1 MKLDTILS
9 VLEQEKLKTVAND
22 KVMLGAIKKVVLS
35 AVYFDGTL
43 QKNTEPESQKNF
55 ALALASQPGVSN
67 EQLGANLKASL
78 AGVQLLETG
87 FRELEKYE
95 VVEKSL
101 KETKNQA
108 R

>member
-1 MKLDTILS
+1 MRL
-9 VLEQEKLKTVAND
+9 EKLLSELEKDKLSFVAND

-43 QKNTEPESQKNF
+43 QKDSEPEAQKNF
-55 ALALASQPGVSN
+55 ALALAAKPNISN
-67 EQLGANLKASL
+67 EALGAELKASL

-87 FRELEKYE
+87 FRELEKYA
-95 VVEKSL
+95 VEKVTL
-101 KETKNQA
+101 KEAVNQA